1 MNKETIQACLPL
13 GHPWYHT
20 IEYHPTIDS
29 TNLRAKAL
37 AAGGASE
44 GTVVIADS
52 QTAGR
57 GRLGR
62 SFLSPAGS
70 GIYLSLILRPHCPPS
85 QLMHLTCAT
94 AVAACDAVEE
104 ALGFRPGIKWI
115 NDLVAGQKKLAG
127 ILTELSIDPRS
138 GLVDYAVVGIGI
150 NCSQQPQDFPPE
162 LQDIACSAAM
172 VTGSPTHRSR
182 LTAALIRSFRQMSQ
196 TLTTGKADTMD
207 RYRQDCVTLGRQ
219 ILVIRG
225 DQRLEGRALSLD
237 DDGALTVRFTDGRVD
252 TVLSGEVSV
261 RGLYGYG

>member
-1 MNKETIQACLPL
+1 MNLETIQACLSPA
-13 GHPWYHT
+13 HPWYHT
-20 IEYHPTIDS
+20 IEVHATIDS
-29 TNLRAKAL
+29 TNVRAKAL
-37 AAGGASE
+37 AAAGAPE
-44 GTVVIADS
+44 GTVVIADL

-70 GIYLSLILRPHCPPS
+70 GIYLSLILRPQCPPA
-85 QLMHLTCAT
+85 QLMHLTCAA
-94 AVAACDAVEE
+94 AVASCDAVEE
-104 ALGFRPGIKWI
+104 VLGFRPGIKWI
-115 NDLVAGQKKLAG
+115 NDLVADKKKLAG

-150 NCSQQPQDFPPE
+150 NCGQQPQDFPPE
-162 LQDIACSAAM
+162 LRDIACSAAM
-172 VTGSPTHRSR
+172 VTGTPVDRAP
-182 LTAALIRSFRQMSQ
+182 LTAALIRAFHQMRM

-207 RYRQDCVTLGRQ
+207 RYRRDCVTLGRQ

-225 DQRLEGRALSLD
+225 EEQREGQALSLD
-237 DDGALTVRFTDGRVD
+237 DDGALTVRFADGRMD